1 MPATSTTEPFTIEIV
16 IQGRLDPRRSDWFE
30 GMTLASQP
38 KGVTRLT
45 GRVPDQA
52 ALFALISRIRD
63 LGLQLISVN
72 RIESF

>member
-1 MPATSTTEPFTIEIV
+1 MPTISTTEPFSIEIV
-16 IQGRLDPRRSDWFE
+16 IQGHLDSRRSDWFE
-30 GMTLASQP
+30 GMTLTRQP
-38 KGVTRLT
+38 EGVTRLT

-72 RIESF
+72 RIKSL